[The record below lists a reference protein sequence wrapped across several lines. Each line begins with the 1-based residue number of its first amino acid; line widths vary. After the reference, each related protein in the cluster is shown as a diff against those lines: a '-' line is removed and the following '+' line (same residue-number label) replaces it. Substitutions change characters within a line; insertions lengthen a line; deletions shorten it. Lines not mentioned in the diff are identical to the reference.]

1 LFVDVTVV
9 GATNPRWSVVVSSGT
24 HGIEGFLGSAVQV
37 SCLRKLSLDELAQTN
52 GQFIFIHSLNPYGFA
67 HLRRVNEENV
77 DLNRNFLLPG
87 EVYNGATEG
96 YVRLNGFLNPISRPR
111 RFEFFGM
118 AAFWKILC
126 LGSSAFKQAV
136 AGGQYNYTK
145 GMFFGGQQSSRS
157 FEIVRNHVVPSIQ
170 SRLVVHV
177 DFHTGLGKYAM
188 HKLFLVSEARPEEL
202 SRFRELFETQVE
214 HLSIGPYDAKGNF
227 GRYMVAATTA
237 KGIQY
242 YFLTAEFGTH
252 PLIRVLRALRNENRT
267 HFYTPEGSPESQ
279 LAKAE
284 LLECF
289 CPESS
294 SWRSSVLQQGLEIIQ
309 RAHRAASQ
317 LASTTERANA

>member
-1 LFVDVTVV
+1 
-9 GATNPRWSVVVSSGT
+9 
-24 HGIEGFLGSAVQV
+24 
-37 SCLRKLSLDELAQTN
+37 
-52 GQFIFIHSLNPYGFA
+52 
-67 HLRRVNEENV
+67 
-77 DLNRNFLLPG
+77 
-87 EVYNGATEG
+87 
-96 YVRLNGFLNPISRPR
+96 
-111 RFEFFGM
+111 M

-136 AGGQYNYTK
+136 AGGQYNYAK

-157 FEIVRNHVVPSIQ
+157 FEIVPGITLFRRFGG
-170 SRLVVHV
+170 RLVVHV

-252 PLIRVLRALRNENRT
+252 SLIRVLRALRNENRT